1 MTIYDAIND
10 SLSVGEEVKVTCI
23 LNGKGVCRELMY
35 PQADYPIRV
44 DFERRLAPAWYSKYG
59 GFLLEG
65 QNAYPALALGH
76 YDTQLE
82 TAQAIKDQNFDT
94 EGV

>member
-1 MTIYDAIND
+1 MTIYDVISSRLA
-10 SLSVGEEVKVTCI
+10 VFEEVKVTCI

-76 YDTQLE
+76 FDTQIA
-82 TAQAIKDQNFDT
+82 TAQAIADQAFDT
-94 EGV
+94 EEV